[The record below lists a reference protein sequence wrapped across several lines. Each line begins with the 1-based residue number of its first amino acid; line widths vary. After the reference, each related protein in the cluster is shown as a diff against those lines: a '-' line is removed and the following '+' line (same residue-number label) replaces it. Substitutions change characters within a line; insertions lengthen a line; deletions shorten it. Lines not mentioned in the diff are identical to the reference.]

1 MWLPEGTTVAMLQ
14 DRFASAMTLDE
25 FIERAEA
32 KQLSKEDRYRE
43 MRRWYARDHGRTA
56 LEEIA
61 QLLERTA
68 VL

>member
-1 MWLPEGTTVAMLQ
+1 MILDDEYRELGWWGCRPEALQ
-14 DRFASAMTLDE
+14 HWVMSE
-25 FIERAEA
+25 EA

-43 MRRWYARDHGRTA
+43 MRRWYARDRGRTT